1 MGKKSFGKV
10 FALAFRRK
18 FEFLGALIAL
28 VAGSGINLL
37 FPEVARIFIDDISRN
52 NEIQWFVIVAVLSGL
67 FIFQAICFYF
77 RSLLFGIMGNRIAR
91 DLRVRAFGR
100 MVNRP
105 IPFFDLHHPS
115 ELVSRLTAD
124 VQMVQVSLAM
134 ALSVFLRY
142 TFQVIGGGIM
152 MLLLSPFLTLLLL
165 LSVPILVAISFVLV
179 KKLRAKTKRQQE
191 AIGASAQV
199 AEEVLSGI
207 DMVKAYGVHDSEV
220 KRYVNL
226 AVEVCRR
233 GEERTYVSA
242 FFQSFVSLLLHLFL
256 VGSFLYA
263 IHMVRSGVIGVS
275 LLAEFL
281 MYGAIVAVSFA
292 LLSNSISDLVQA
304 SAALE
309 RIQEFLF
316 DQNIPDR
323 KKLPVPAKLST
334 VGISFNSISF
344 SFPSRPDIE
353 VLSGVD
359 IEIEPGKVTAIIGA
373 SGSGKSAILAL
384 LMGFYDPNKG
394 EVRVGGEPL
403 GAFDVDSYRSQIG
416 YVSQGS
422 TLFGISIRENLIF
435 GKLDATDDDIW
446 KVIRVV
452 RLDEFIH
459 SLPAGLDTILGARGT
474 QVSGGQRQRLAI
486 ARALLRNPDIIILD
500 EATSSLDG
508 ENEREILE
516 TLIGRSQSGIELRAD
531 SIPKTIIFVTHRL
544 SSLKFADCAYVIKGG
559 NLEGRVS
566 RAEFHTLTSVMS

>member
-1 MGKKSFGKV
+1 MGKKSFVKV
-10 FALAFRRK
+10 VTLALRRK
-18 FEFLGALIAL
+18 WEFLGALIAL
-28 VAGSGINLL
+28 AAGSGINLL

-52 NEIQWFVIVAVLSGL
+52 NEIQWFVMVAVLSGL
-67 FIFQAICFYF
+67 FVFQAICFYF

-91 DLRVRAFGR
+91 DLRARAFER
-100 MVNRP
+100 MVSRP

-124 VQMVQVSLAM
+124 VQMVQVSIAM

-142 TFQVIGGGIM
+142 TFQVIGGGVM
-152 MLLLSPFLTLLLL
+152 MLLLSPFLSLLLL
-165 LSVPILVAISFVLV
+165 LSVPVLVAISAVLV
-179 KKLRAKTKRQQE
+179 KQLRAKTKRQQE
-191 AIGASAQV
+191 AIGLSAQV

-207 DMVKAYGVHDSEV
+207 DMVKAYGVQDSEV
-220 KRYVNL
+220 KRYVDL
-226 AVEVCRR
+226 SVEVCRR

-242 FFQSFVSLLLHLFL
+242 FFQSFVSLLLHLLL

-309 RIQEFLF
+309 RIQEFLA
-316 DQNIPDR
+316 DQSLSDK
-323 KKLPVPAKLST
+323 KKLPAPSRLTTSE
-334 VGISFNSISF
+334 ISFNSVSF

-353 VLSGVD
+353 VLSDVNV
-359 IEIEPGKVTAIIGA
+359 EFEPGKVTAIIGS

-384 LMGFYDPNKG
+384 LMGFYDPNQG
-394 EVRVGGEPL
+394 EVRVGKGL
-403 GAFDVDSYRSQIG
+403 LRDFDEDAYRSQIG
-416 YVSQGS
+416 YVPQGS
-422 TLFGISIRENLIF
+422 TLFGISIRENLLF
-435 GKLDATDDDIW
+435 GKLDATDDEIW
-446 KVIRVV
+446 KVIAVV
-452 RLDEFIH
+452 RLDEFVK

-486 ARALLRNPDIIILD
+486 ARALLRNPDLMILD

-516 TLIGRSQSGIELRAD
+516 NIMGTGGADTDLRAD
-531 SIPKTIIFVTHRL
+531 SIPKTIILVTHRF

-559 NLEGRVS
+559 KVEGHVS
-566 RAEFHTLTSVMS
+566 RAEFQSLTGLMS

>member
-1 MGKKSFGKV
+1 MGKKSLVKV
-10 FALAFRRK
+10 FALALRRK
-18 FEFLGALIAL
+18 WEFMGALVAL
-28 VAGSGINLL
+28 AAGSGINLL

-52 NEIQWFVIVAVLSGL
+52 NEIQWFVMVAVLSGL

-77 RSLLFGIMGNRIAR
+77 RSLLFGIMGNRIAC
-91 DLRVRAFGR
+91 DLRGRAFER
-100 MVNRP
+100 MVSRP
-105 IPFFDLHHPS
+105 IPFFDMNHPS

-124 VQMVQVSLAM
+124 VQMVQVSIAM

-142 TFQVIGGGIM
+142 SFQVIGGGVM
-152 MLLLSPFLTLLLL
+152 MLLLSPFLSLLLL
-165 LSVPILVAISFVLV
+165 LSVPVLVAISFILV

-191 AIGASAQV
+191 ALGSSAQV

-207 DMVKAYGVHDSEV
+207 DMVKAYGVQNSEV
-220 KRYVNL
+220 QRYINL
-226 AVEVCRR
+226 SVEVCKR
-233 GEERTYVSA
+233 GEERTFVSA

-263 IHMVRSGVIGVS
+263 IHMVRSGTIGVS

-309 RIQEFLF
+309 RIQEFLV
-316 DQNIPDR
+316 DR
-323 KKLPVPAKLST
+323 IDLERKNRPAPNRLSAAE
-334 VGISFNSISF
+334 ISFSSVFF
-344 SFPSRPDIE
+344 SFPSRPDLE

-359 IEIEPGKVTAIIGA
+359 LEIEPGKVTAIIGA

-384 LMGFYDPNKG
+384 LMGFYDPSQG
-394 EVRVGGEPL
+394 EVLVGGESL
-403 GAFDVDSYRSQIG
+403 AEFNVDSYRSQIG
-416 YVSQGS
+416 YVPQGS
-422 TLFGISIRENLIF
+422 TLFGISIRENLLF
-435 GKLDATDDDIW
+435 GKLDATDEEVW
-446 KVIRVV
+446 NVIRTV
-452 RLDEFIH
+452 RLDEFIN
-459 SLPAGLDTILGARGT
+459 SLSEGLDTILGARGT

-486 ARALLRNPDIIILD
+486 ARALLRNPDLIILD

-516 TLIGRSQSGIELRAD
+516 SLIDKNQAQTDLRVG

-544 SSLKFADCAYVIKGG
+544 SSLKFADCAYVINGG
-559 NLEGRVS
+559 KIEGRIS
-566 RAEFHTLTSVMS
+566 RAEFHTLTGVMS